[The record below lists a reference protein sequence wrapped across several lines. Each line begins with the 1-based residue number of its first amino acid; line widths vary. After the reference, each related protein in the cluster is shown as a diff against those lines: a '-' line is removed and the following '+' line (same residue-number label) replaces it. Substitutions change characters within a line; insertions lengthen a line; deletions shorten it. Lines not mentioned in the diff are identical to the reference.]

1 MKIQICFHR
10 FVANITKDSLRRS
23 TTMKYFFSLLILI
36 MIICPDSFG
45 QRKKVGVVL
54 SGGGAK
60 GVAHIG
66 VLKVLEEAGIPID
79 YISGTSMGAI
89 VGGLYSVGYTAHALD
104 SMVRVQNWPFLLSDK
119 VFRYN
124 LPFSEK
130 ETNEKYLISLSFSQ
144 ERGLSVPAGFVSG
157 QNIYN
162 LFSDLT
168 VGYHDSISFKNLPI
182 PFACVAANMVNGD
195 EVILKSGSLP
205 LAMRAS
211 MAIPGAFAPVLLDSM
226 VLVDGGI
233 SNNFPVNVA
242 KDMGAEIT
250 IGVDLS
256 TGLKDAEGLNNIM
269 GIVDQLTSF
278 MGMQNYQK
286 NKESVDLYMNPD
298 LKGYSA
304 ASFNR
309 EAIDTMIL
317 RGERVA
323 RANWDKIMELKRKI
337 GLEPDEDASPHLK
350 NRFLQTD
357 SLIIGKIFIE
367 GIKERDEKWINRQ
380 LGIKEFS
387 RTTLT
392 NLHKSIAFL
401 YGTGAFSNVSY
412 ALNGDQIY
420 DLTLTLKEKPASS
433 LNLGFRF
440 DSEEMAS
447 ILLNTTL
454 SHRALRGSRLSLTG
468 RLNKN
473 PYVLVDYSF
482 GSTFLRKLGVSY
494 MFKYN
499 DINLYD
505 RGKKVDNITFNYHR
519 GDLNLSDIYL
529 RNFKFQIGLRY
540 EYFKFKSNLYNSDY
554 LVDNISSQGFAS
566 YYASAHYETFDKKY
580 YPDKGVSF
588 KAEYSLYTDNMV
600 NYDGRAPF
608 SALTADFQPA
618 IRLTRR
624 VYLMPAVY
632 GRVLIGNDI
641 PAPYLNCMG
650 GEVAGR
656 YLNQQLP
663 FYGIHDLELFE
674 NSVVVGRLALRYRLG
689 MRHYVTLT
697 GNYAKQSE
705 NFFDILKGDD
715 IWGGGAGYAYN
726 SIIGPISVTFDMSN
740 WNKKL
745 GVYFNLGYYF

>member
-1 MKIQICFHR
+1 MR
-10 FVANITKDSLRRS
+10 
-23 TTMKYFFSLLILI
+23 YFLSFFLIVLL
-36 MIICPDSFG
+36 ICPDGFA

-89 VGGLYSVGYTAHALD
+89 VGGLYAVGYNAKALD
-104 SMVRVQNWPFLLSDK
+104 SMVRMQNWPFLLSDK

-130 ETNEKYLISLSFSQ
+130 EANEKYLVSLAFSQ
-144 ERGLSVPAGFVSG
+144 KKGLSVPAGFVSG

-168 VGYHDSISFKNLPI
+168 VGYHDSISFRSLPI
-182 PFACVAANMVNGD
+182 PFACVSANMVDGKQVVMKD
-195 EVILKSGSLP
+195 GILP

-211 MAIPGAFAPVLLDSM
+211 MAIPGVFAPVILDTM

-233 SNNFPVNVA
+233 SNNFPVDVA

-256 TGLKDAEGLNNIM
+256 TGLKDADGLNNIM

-278 MGMQNYQK
+278 MGMQSYK
-286 NKESVDLYMNPD
+286 TNKENVDLYMNPD
-298 LKGYSA
+298 LKGYTA
-304 ASFNR
+304 ASFNAD
-309 EAIDTMIL
+309 AIDSMIL

-323 RANWDKIMELKRKI
+323 RANWDKIMELKKKI
-337 GLEPDEDASPHLK
+337 GLEEDEDASPHLHNK
-350 NRFLQTD
+350 FLHTD
-357 SLIIGKIFIE
+357 SLMIGKIFIDGVQE
-367 GIKERDEKWINRQ
+367 KDEKWIRRVF
-380 LGIKEFS
+380 GIKEFS
-387 RTTLT
+387 IVTMDG
-392 NLHKSIAFL
+392 LHKAIAFL
-401 YGTGAFSNVSY
+401 YGTGAFASVSY
-412 ALNGDQIY
+412 SLNGDQIY
-420 DLTLTLKEKPASS
+420 DITLKLKEKPSSS

-454 SHRALRGSRLSLTG
+454 SHRALRGSVLSITG

-473 PYVLVDYSF
+473 PYVLIDYSF
-482 GSTFLRKLGVSY
+482 GSTLLRKLGISY
-494 MFKYN
+494 MYKYN

-505 RGKKVDNITFNYHR
+505 RGDKVDNITFSYHR

-540 EYFKFKSNLYNSDY
+540 EYFRLKSDLYSSDY
-554 LVDNISSQGFAS
+554 IAENIPSQGLVS
-566 YYASAHYETFDKKY
+566 YYASAHYDTYDKKY

-588 KAEYSLYTDNMV
+588 KAEYFLHTDNMV
-600 NYDGRAPF
+600 SYNGKAPF

-624 VYLMPAVY
+624 VYLMPALY
-632 GRVLIGNDI
+632 GRVLIGENV
-641 PAPYLNCMG
+641 PAPYLNYMG

-656 YLNQQLP
+656 YFNQQLP
-663 FYGIHDLELFE
+663 FYGIHNLELFE
-674 NSVVVGRLALRYRLG
+674 NSILVGRLALRYRLG
-689 MRHYVTLT
+689 MRHYLILT
-697 GNYAKQSE
+697 GNYAKQAD

-715 IWGGGAGYAYN
+715 IWGGAVGYAYN
-726 SIIGPISVTFDMSN
+726 SIIGPISVTFDTSN
-740 WNKKL
+740 WDKSL
-745 GVYFNLGYYF
+745 GFYFNLGFYF

>member
-1 MKIQICFHR
+1 MRYI
-10 FVANITKDSLRRS
+10 L
-23 TTMKYFFSLLILI
+23 FFLVTLA
-36 MIICPDSFG
+36 IICPDAMG
-45 QRKKVGVVL
+45 QRKKVGIVL

-89 VGGLYSVGYTAHALD
+89 VGGLYAVGYDAKSLD

-119 VFRYN
+119 VSRFN

-130 ETNEKYLISLSFSQ
+130 ETNEKYLLTVPLA
-144 ERGLSVPAGFVSG
+144 EGRGLSVPAGFVSG

-162 LFSDLT
+162 LFSELT
-168 VGYHDSISFKNLPI
+168 VGYHDSISFKDLPI
-182 PFACVAANMVNGD
+182 PFACVSANMVNGK
-195 EVILKSGSLP
+195 EVVMDSGVLP

-211 MAIPGAFAPVLLDSM
+211 MAIPGAFAPVILDSM

-233 SNNFPVNVA
+233 SNNFPVDVA

-256 TGLKDAEGLNNIM
+256 TGLKDEEGLNSIM

-278 MGMQNYQK
+278 MGMNSYTK
-286 NKESVDLYMNPD
+286 NREMVDLYLNPD
-298 LKGYSA
+298 LKGYNA
-304 ASFNR
+304 ASFNA

-317 RGERVA
+317 RGERIA
-323 RANWDKIMELKRKI
+323 RANWDKIMKLKEQI
-337 GLEPDEDASPHLK
+337 GLEPDEDASPHLV
-350 NRFLQTD
+350 NRFQRTD
-357 SLIIGKIFIE
+357 TLTIGKIYID
-367 GIKERDEKWINRQ
+367 GVKERDEKWIRRQ
-380 LGIKEFS
+380 IGLHEFS
-387 RTTLT
+387 IITMEG
-392 NLHKSIAFL
+392 LHKAISFL

-420 DLTLTLKEKPASS
+420 DLTLHLKEKPASS

-482 GSTFLRKLGVSY
+482 GSTMLRKVGVSY

-505 RGKKVDNITFNYHR
+505 RGDKVDNITFSYHR
-519 GDLNLSDIYL
+519 GDLNLSDIYF
-529 RNFKFQIGLRY
+529 RNFKFQLGLKY
-540 EYFKFKSNLYNSDY
+540 EYFDYKSALYNSEYMSED
-554 LVDNISSQGFAS
+554 LKSQGFVS
-566 YYASAHYETFDKKY
+566 YYASAHIDTYDKKY

-588 KAEYSLYTDNMV
+588 QAGYSLYTDNMV
-600 NYDGRAPF
+600 NYQGGTPF
-608 SALTADFQPA
+608 SAITVDFEPT

-624 VYLMPAVY
+624 VYMLPALY
-632 GRVLIGNDI
+632 GRVLTGKNVAI
-641 PAPYLNCMG
+641 PYLNCMG

-663 FYGIHDLELFE
+663 FYGIHNLELFE
-674 NSVVVGRLALRYRLG
+674 NSLLVGRLALRYRLG
-689 MRHYVTLT
+689 MRHYVILT
-697 GNYAKQSE
+697 GNYARTSE
-705 NFFDILKGDD
+705 NFFDILQGSG
-715 IWGGGAGYAYN
+715 IWGGAAGYAYN
-726 SIIGPISVTFDMSN
+726 SIIGPISITFDMSD
-740 WNKKL
+740 WDKKL
-745 GVYFNLGYYF
+745 GVYFNLGFYF

>member
-1 MKIQICFHR
+1 MR
-10 FVANITKDSLRRS
+10 
-23 TTMKYFFSLLILI
+23 YFLSLLIFIFLLV
-36 MIICPDSFG
+36 PESFG
-45 QRKKVGVVL
+45 QRKKVGLVL

-79 YISGTSMGAI
+79 YIAGTSMGAI
-89 VGGLYSVGYTAHALD
+89 VGGLYAVGYNAKALD

-119 VFRYN
+119 VYRSN

-130 ETNEKYLISLSFSQ
+130 ETNAKYLISIPLIQ
-144 ERGLSVPAGFVSG
+144 GKGISVPAGFVSG

-162 LFSDLT
+162 LFSELT
-168 VGYHDSISFKNLPI
+168 IGYHDSIPFRDLPI
-182 PFACVAANMVNGD
+182 PFACVSANMVDGK
-195 EVILKSGSLP
+195 EVVMDSGILP

-233 SNNFPVNVA
+233 SNNFPVDVA
-242 KDMGAEIT
+242 KSMGAEIT

-256 TGLKDAEGLNNIM
+256 TGLKDAEGLNSIM

-278 MGMQNYQK
+278 MGIRSYEK
-286 NKESVDLYMNPD
+286 NREAVNLYMNPD

-304 ASFNR
+304 ASFNP

-323 RANWDKIMELKRKI
+323 RANWDKIMELKKQI
-337 GLEPDEDASPHLK
+337 GLEEDEDEAPHIE

-357 SLIIGKIFIE
+357 TLVINRILIRD
-367 GIKERDEKWINRQ
+367 IKEKDEKWIRRQ
-380 LGIKEFS
+380 LGLKEYS
-387 RTTLT
+387 TITLKG
-392 NLHKSIAFL
+392 LQDAIAFL
-401 YGTGAFSNVSY
+401 YGTGAFASVNYS
-412 ALNGDQIY
+412 LNGNQSY
-420 DLTLTLKEKPASS
+420 DLILHLKEKPASS

-482 GSTFLRKLGVSY
+482 GNTFLRKLGISY

-505 RGKKVDNITFNYHR
+505 HGDKVDNVTFSYHR
-519 GDLNLSDIYL
+519 GDLNISDIYF
-529 RNFKFQIGLRY
+529 RNYKFQLGIRY
-540 EYFKFKSNLYNSDY
+540 EFFDYKSVLYNSDY
-554 LVDNISSQGFAS
+554 IAEDVKSRGLAS
-566 YYASAHYETFDKKY
+566 YYLSAHFDTFDKKY
-580 YPDKGVSF
+580 YPDKGLYF
-588 KAEYSLYTDNMV
+588 KAEYSVYTDNMV
-600 NYDGRAPF
+600 SYNGHAPF
-608 SALTADFQPA
+608 SALMAYFEPTV
-618 IRLTRR
+618 RLTRR
-624 VYLMPAVY
+624 VYLLPAVY
-632 GRVLIGNDI
+632 GRVLIGRNI
-641 PAPYLNCMG
+641 ATPYLNCMG
-650 GEVAGR
+650 GEMPGR
-656 YLNQQLP
+656 YMSQQLP
-663 FYGIHDLELFE
+663 FYGIHHLEMFD
-674 NSVVVGRLALRYRLG
+674 NSLVVGRLALRYRLG
-689 MRHYVTLT
+689 ERHYVTLT
-697 GNYAKQSE
+697 GNYAKQAD
-705 NFFDILKGDD
+705 NFFDILDGDD

-740 WNKKL
+740 WDKKF

>member
-1 MKIQICFHR
+1 MR
-10 FVANITKDSLRRS
+10 
-23 TTMKYFFSLLILI
+23 YFLSLLIFIFLLV
-36 MIICPDSFG
+36 PESFG
-45 QRKKVGVVL
+45 QRKKVGLVL

-79 YISGTSMGAI
+79 YIAGTSMGAI
-89 VGGLYSVGYTAHALD
+89 VGGLYAVGYNAKALD

-119 VFRYN
+119 VYRSN

-130 ETNEKYLISLSFSQ
+130 ETNAKYLISIPLIQ
-144 ERGLSVPAGFVSG
+144 GKGISVPAGFVSG

-162 LFSDLT
+162 LFSELT
-168 VGYHDSISFKNLPI
+168 IGYHDSIPFRDLPI
-182 PFACVAANMVNGD
+182 PFACVSANMVDGK
-195 EVILKSGSLP
+195 EVVMDSGILP

-233 SNNFPVNVA
+233 SNNFPVDVA
-242 KDMGAEIT
+242 KSMGAEIT

-256 TGLKDAEGLNNIM
+256 TGLKDAEGLNSIM

-278 MGMQNYQK
+278 MGIRSYEK
-286 NKESVDLYMNPD
+286 NREAVNLYMNPD

-304 ASFNR
+304 ASFNP

-323 RANWDKIMELKRKI
+323 RANWDKIMELKKQI
-337 GLEPDEDASPHLK
+337 GLEEDEDEAPHIE

-357 SLIIGKIFIE
+357 TLVINRILIRD
-367 GIKERDEKWINRQ
+367 IKEKDEKWIRRQ
-380 LGIKEFS
+380 LGLKEYS
-387 RTTLT
+387 TITLKG
-392 NLHKSIAFL
+392 LQDAIAFL
-401 YGTGAFSNVSY
+401 YGTGAFASVNYS
-412 ALNGDQIY
+412 LNGNQSY
-420 DLTLTLKEKPASS
+420 DLILHLKEKPASS

-482 GSTFLRKLGVSY
+482 GNTFLRKLGISY

-505 RGKKVDNITFNYHR
+505 HGDKVDNVTFSYHR
-519 GDLNLSDIYL
+519 GDLNISDIYF
-529 RNFKFQIGLRY
+529 RNYKFQLGIRY
-540 EYFKFKSNLYNSDY
+540 EFFDYKSVLYNSDY
-554 LVDNISSQGFAS
+554 IAEDVKSRGLAS
-566 YYASAHYETFDKKY
+566 YYLSAHFDTFDKKY
-580 YPDKGVSF
+580 YPDKGLYF
-588 KAEYSLYTDNMV
+588 KAEYSVYTDNMV
-600 NYDGRAPF
+600 SYNGHAPF
-608 SALTADFQPA
+608 SALMAYFEPTV
-618 IRLTRR
+618 RLTRR
-624 VYLMPAVY
+624 VYLLPAVY
-632 GRVLIGNDI
+632 GRVLIGRNI
-641 PAPYLNCMG
+641 ATPYLNCMG
-650 GEVAGR
+650 GEMPGR
-656 YLNQQLP
+656 YMSQQLP
-663 FYGIHDLELFE
+663 FYGIHHLEMFD
-674 NSVVVGRLALRYRLG
+674 NSLVVGRLALRYRLG
-689 MRHYVTLT
+689 ERHYVTLT
-697 GNYAKQSE
+697 GNYAKQAD
-705 NFFDILKGDD
+705 NFFDILNGDD

-740 WNKKL
+740 WDKKF

>member
-1 MKIQICFHR
+1 MRYI
-10 FVANITKDSLRRS
+10 L
-23 TTMKYFFSLLILI
+23 FFLVTLV
-36 MIICPDSFG
+36 IICPDAMG
-45 QRKKVGVVL
+45 QRKKVGIVL

-89 VGGLYSVGYTAHALD
+89 VGGLYAVGYDAKSLD

-119 VFRYN
+119 VSRFN

-130 ETNEKYLISLSFSQ
+130 ETNEKYLLSVALA
-144 ERGLSVPAGFVSG
+144 EGRGLSVPAGFVSG

-162 LFSDLT
+162 LFSELT
-168 VGYHDSISFKNLPI
+168 VGYHDSISFKDLPI
-182 PFACVAANMVNGD
+182 PFACVSANMINGK
-195 EVILKSGSLP
+195 EVVMDSGILP

-211 MAIPGAFAPVLLDSM
+211 MAIPGAFAPVILDSM

-233 SNNFPVNVA
+233 SNNFPVDVA

-256 TGLKDAEGLNNIM
+256 TGLKDEEGLNSIM

-278 MGMQNYQK
+278 MGMNSYKK
-286 NKESVDLYMNPD
+286 NREMVDLYLNPD
-298 LKGYSA
+298 LKGYNA
-304 ASFNR
+304 ASFNA

-317 RGERVA
+317 RGERIA
-323 RANWDKIMELKRKI
+323 RANWDKIMKLKEQI
-337 GLEPDEDASPHLK
+337 GLEPDEDASPHLV
-350 NRFLQTD
+350 NRFLKMD
-357 SLIIGKIFIE
+357 SLAIGRIYID
-367 GIKERDEKWINRQ
+367 GVKERDEKWIRRQ
-380 LGIKEFS
+380 IGIHEFS
-387 RTTLT
+387 IISMQG
-392 NLHKSIAFL
+392 LHKAISFL

-420 DLTLTLKEKPASS
+420 DLTLHLKEKPASS

-482 GSTFLRKLGVSY
+482 GSSMLRKVGVSY

-505 RGKKVDNITFNYHR
+505 RGDKVDNITFSYHR
-519 GDLNLSDIYL
+519 GDLNLSDIYF
-529 RNFKFQIGLRY
+529 RNFKFQLGLKY
-540 EYFKFKSNLYNSDY
+540 EYFDYKSALYNSDY
-554 LVDNISSQGFAS
+554 IPEDLKSQGFFS
-566 YYASAHYETFDKKY
+566 YYASAHIDTYDKKY
-580 YPDKGVSF
+580 YPDKGLSF
-588 KAEYSLYTDNMV
+588 QAGYSLYTDNMV
-600 NYDGRAPF
+600 NYKGNAPF
-608 SALTADFQPA
+608 SAITADFEPT

-624 VYLMPAVY
+624 VYMLPALY
-632 GRVLIGNDI
+632 GRVLIGENV
-641 PAPYLNCMG
+641 ATSYLNCMG

-663 FYGIHDLELFE
+663 FYGIHNLELFD
-674 NSVVVGRLALRYRLG
+674 NSLLVGRLALRYRLG
-689 MRHYVTLT
+689 MRHYITLT
-697 GNYAKQSE
+697 GNYARTSE
-705 NFFDILKGDD
+705 NFFDILQGNG
-715 IWGGGAGYAYN
+715 IWGGAAGYAYN
-726 SIIGPISVTFDMSN
+726 SIIGPISITFDMSD
-740 WNKKL
+740 WDKKL
-745 GVYFNLGYYF
+745 GVYFNLGFYF

>member
-1 MKIQICFHR
+1 MRYI
-10 FVANITKDSLRRS
+10 L
-23 TTMKYFFSLLILI
+23 FFLVTLA
-36 MIICPDSFG
+36 IICPDAMG
-45 QRKKVGVVL
+45 QRKKVGIVL

-89 VGGLYSVGYTAHALD
+89 VGGLYAVGYDAKSLD

-119 VFRYN
+119 VSRFN

-130 ETNEKYLISLSFSQ
+130 ETNEKYLLSLPLT
-144 ERGLSVPAGFVSG
+144 EGKGLSVPAGFVSG

-162 LFSDLT
+162 LFSELT
-168 VGYHDSISFKNLPI
+168 VGYHDSISFKDLPI
-182 PFACVAANMVNGD
+182 PFACVSANMVNGK
-195 EVILKSGSLP
+195 EVVMDCGILP

-211 MAIPGAFAPVLLDSM
+211 MAIPGAFAPVILDSM

-233 SNNFPVNVA
+233 SNNFPVDVA

-256 TGLKDAEGLNNIM
+256 TGLKDEEGLNSIM

-278 MGMQNYQK
+278 MGMNSYTK
-286 NKESVDLYMNPD
+286 NREMVDLYLNPD
-298 LKGYSA
+298 LKGYNA
-304 ASFNR
+304 ASFNA

-317 RGERVA
+317 RGERIA
-323 RANWDKIMELKRKI
+323 RANWDKIMKLKEQI
-337 GLEPDEDASPHLK
+337 GLEPDEDASPHLV
-350 NRFLQTD
+350 NRFQRTD
-357 SLIIGKIFIE
+357 TLTIGKIYID
-367 GIKERDEKWINRQ
+367 GVKERDEKWIRRQ
-380 LGIKEFS
+380 IGLHEFS
-387 RTTLT
+387 IITMEG
-392 NLHKSIAFL
+392 LHKAISFL

-420 DLTLTLKEKPASS
+420 DLTLHLKEKPASS

-482 GSTFLRKLGVSY
+482 GSTMLRKVGVSY

-505 RGKKVDNITFNYHR
+505 RGDKVDNITFSYHR
-519 GDLNLSDIYL
+519 GDLNLSDIYF
-529 RNFKFQIGLRY
+529 RNFKFQLGLKY
-540 EYFKFKSNLYNSDY
+540 EYFDYKSALYNSEYMSED
-554 LVDNISSQGFAS
+554 LKSQGFVS
-566 YYASAHYETFDKKY
+566 YYASAHIDTYDKKY

-588 KAEYSLYTDNMV
+588 QAGYSLYTDNMV
-600 NYDGRAPF
+600 NYQGGTPF
-608 SALTADFQPA
+608 SAITVDFEPT

-624 VYLMPAVY
+624 VYMLPALY
-632 GRVLIGNDI
+632 GRVLTGKNVAI
-641 PAPYLNCMG
+641 PYLNCMG

-663 FYGIHDLELFE
+663 FYGIHNLELFE
-674 NSVVVGRLALRYRLG
+674 NSLLVGRLALRYRLG
-689 MRHYVTLT
+689 MRHYVILT
-697 GNYAKQSE
+697 GNYARTSE
-705 NFFDILKGDD
+705 NFFDILQGSG
-715 IWGGGAGYAYN
+715 IWGGAAGYAYN
-726 SIIGPISVTFDMSN
+726 SIIGPISITFDMSD
-740 WNKKL
+740 WDKKL
-745 GVYFNLGYYF
+745 GVYFNLGFYF

>member
-1 MKIQICFHR
+1 MRYI
-10 FVANITKDSLRRS
+10 L
-23 TTMKYFFSLLILI
+23 FFLVTLV
-36 MIICPDSFG
+36 IICPDAMG
-45 QRKKVGVVL
+45 QRKKVGIVL

-89 VGGLYSVGYTAHALD
+89 VGGLYAVGYDAKSLD

-119 VFRYN
+119 VSRFN

-130 ETNEKYLISLSFSQ
+130 ETNEKYLLSLPLT
-144 ERGLSVPAGFVSG
+144 EGKGLSVPAGFVSG

-162 LFSDLT
+162 LFSELT
-168 VGYHDSISFKNLPI
+168 VGYHDSISFKDLPI
-182 PFACVAANMVNGD
+182 PFACVSANMVNGK
-195 EVILKSGSLP
+195 EVVMDCGILP

-211 MAIPGAFAPVLLDSM
+211 MAIPGAFAPVILDSM

-233 SNNFPVNVA
+233 SNNFPVDVA

-256 TGLKDAEGLNNIM
+256 TGLKDEEGLNSIM

-278 MGMQNYQK
+278 MGMSSYEK
-286 NKESVDLYMNPD
+286 NREAVDLYLNPD
-298 LKGYSA
+298 LKGYNA
-304 ASFNR
+304 ASFNA

-317 RGERVA
+317 RGERIA
-323 RANWDKIMELKRKI
+323 RANWDKIMKLKEQI
-337 GLEPDEDASPHLK
+337 GLEPDEDASPHLV
-350 NRFLQTD
+350 NRFQRTD
-357 SLIIGKIFIE
+357 TLTIGKIYID
-367 GIKERDEKWINRQ
+367 GVKERDEKWIRRQ
-380 LGIKEFS
+380 IGLHEFS
-387 RTTLT
+387 IITMEG
-392 NLHKSIAFL
+392 LHKAISFL

-420 DLTLTLKEKPASS
+420 DLTLHLKEKPASS

-482 GSTFLRKLGVSY
+482 GSTMLRKVGVSY

-505 RGKKVDNITFNYHR
+505 RGDKVDNVTFSYHR
-519 GDLNLSDIYL
+519 GDLNLSDIYF
-529 RNFKFQIGLRY
+529 RNFKFQLGLKY
-540 EYFKFKSNLYNSDY
+540 EYFDYKSALYNSEYMSED
-554 LVDNISSQGFAS
+554 LKSQGFVS
-566 YYASAHYETFDKKY
+566 YYASAHIDTYDKKY

-588 KAEYSLYTDNMV
+588 QAGYSLYTDNMV
-600 NYDGRAPF
+600 NYQGGTPF
-608 SALTADFQPA
+608 SAITVDFEPT

-624 VYLMPAVY
+624 VYMLPALY
-632 GRVLIGNDI
+632 GRVLTGKNV
-641 PAPYLNCMG
+641 ATPYLNCMG

-663 FYGIHDLELFE
+663 FYGIHNLELFE
-674 NSVVVGRLALRYRLG
+674 NSLLVGRLALRYRLG
-689 MRHYVTLT
+689 MRHYVILT
-697 GNYAKQSE
+697 GNYARTSE
-705 NFFDILKGDD
+705 NFFDILQGSG
-715 IWGGGAGYAYN
+715 IWGGAAGYAYN
-726 SIIGPISVTFDMSN
+726 SIIGPISITFDMSD
-740 WNKKL
+740 WDKKL
-745 GVYFNLGYYF
+745 GVYFNLGFYF

>member
-1 MKIQICFHR
+1 MRYI
-10 FVANITKDSLRRS
+10 L
-23 TTMKYFFSLLILI
+23 FFLVTLV
-36 MIICPDSFG
+36 IICPDAMG
-45 QRKKVGVVL
+45 QRKKVGIVL

-89 VGGLYSVGYTAHALD
+89 VGGLYAVGYDAKSLD

-119 VFRYN
+119 VSRFN

-130 ETNEKYLISLSFSQ
+130 ETNEKYLLSVALA
-144 ERGLSVPAGFVSG
+144 EGRGLSVPAGFVSG

-162 LFSDLT
+162 LFSELT
-168 VGYHDSISFKNLPI
+168 VGYHDSISFKDLPI
-182 PFACVAANMVNGD
+182 PFACVSANMINGK
-195 EVILKSGSLP
+195 EVVMDSGILP

-211 MAIPGAFAPVLLDSM
+211 MAIPGAFAPVILDSM

-233 SNNFPVNVA
+233 SNNFPVDVA

-256 TGLKDAEGLNNIM
+256 TGLKDEEGLNSIM

-278 MGMQNYQK
+278 MGMNSYEK
-286 NKESVDLYMNPD
+286 NREMVDLYLNPD
-298 LKGYSA
+298 LKGYNA
-304 ASFNR
+304 ASFNA

-317 RGERVA
+317 RGERIA
-323 RANWDKIMELKRKI
+323 RANWDKIMKLKEQI
-337 GLEPDEDASPHLK
+337 GLEPDEDASPHLV
-350 NRFLQTD
+350 NRFLKMD
-357 SLIIGKIFIE
+357 SLAIGRIYID
-367 GIKERDEKWINRQ
+367 GVKERDEKWIRRQ
-380 LGIKEFS
+380 IGIHEFS
-387 RTTLT
+387 IISMQG
-392 NLHKSIAFL
+392 LHKAISFL

-420 DLTLTLKEKPASS
+420 DLTLHLKEKPASS

-482 GSTFLRKLGVSY
+482 GSSMLRKVGVSY

-505 RGKKVDNITFNYHR
+505 RGDKVDNITFSYHR
-519 GDLNLSDIYL
+519 GDLNLSDIYF
-529 RNFKFQIGLRY
+529 RNFKFQLGLKY
-540 EYFKFKSNLYNSDY
+540 EYFDYKSALYNSDY
-554 LVDNISSQGFAS
+554 IPEDLKSQGFFS
-566 YYASAHYETFDKKY
+566 YYASAHIDTYDKKY
-580 YPDKGVSF
+580 YPDKGLSF
-588 KAEYSLYTDNMV
+588 QAGYSLYTDNMV
-600 NYDGRAPF
+600 NYKGNAPF
-608 SALTADFQPA
+608 SAITADFEPT

-624 VYLMPAVY
+624 VYMLPALY
-632 GRVLIGNDI
+632 GRVLIGENV
-641 PAPYLNCMG
+641 ATSYLNCMG

-663 FYGIHDLELFE
+663 FYGIHNLELFD
-674 NSVVVGRLALRYRLG
+674 NSLLVGRLALRYRLG
-689 MRHYVTLT
+689 MRHYITLT
-697 GNYAKQSE
+697 GNYARTSE
-705 NFFDILKGDD
+705 NFFDILQGNG
-715 IWGGGAGYAYN
+715 IWGGAAGYAYN
-726 SIIGPISVTFDMSN
+726 SIIGPISITFDMSD
-740 WNKKL
+740 WDKKL
-745 GVYFNLGYYF
+745 GVYFNLGFYF

>member
-1 MKIQICFHR
+1 MRYI
-10 FVANITKDSLRRS
+10 L
-23 TTMKYFFSLLILI
+23 FFLVTLV
-36 MIICPDSFG
+36 IICPDAMG
-45 QRKKVGVVL
+45 QRKKVGIVL

-89 VGGLYSVGYTAHALD
+89 VGGLYAVGYDAKSLD

-119 VFRYN
+119 VSRFN

-130 ETNEKYLISLSFSQ
+130 ETNEKYLLSVALA
-144 ERGLSVPAGFVSG
+144 EGRGLSVPAGFVSG

-162 LFSDLT
+162 LFSELT
-168 VGYHDSISFKNLPI
+168 VGYHDSISFKDLPI
-182 PFACVAANMVNGD
+182 PFACVSANMINGK
-195 EVILKSGSLP
+195 EVVMDSGILP

-211 MAIPGAFAPVLLDSM
+211 MAIPGAFAPVILDSM

-233 SNNFPVNVA
+233 SNNFPVDVA

-256 TGLKDAEGLNNIM
+256 TGLKDEEGLNSIM

-278 MGMQNYQK
+278 MGMNSYKK
-286 NKESVDLYMNPD
+286 NREMVDLYLNPD
-298 LKGYSA
+298 LKGYNA
-304 ASFNR
+304 ASFNA

-317 RGERVA
+317 RGERIA
-323 RANWDKIMELKRKI
+323 RANWDKIMKLKEQI
-337 GLEPDEDASPHLK
+337 GLEPDEDASPHLV
-350 NRFLQTD
+350 NRFLKMD
-357 SLIIGKIFIE
+357 SLAIGRIYID
-367 GIKERDEKWINRQ
+367 GVKERDEKWIRRQ
-380 LGIKEFS
+380 IGIHEFS
-387 RTTLT
+387 IISMQG
-392 NLHKSIAFL
+392 LHKAISFL

-420 DLTLTLKEKPASS
+420 DLTLHLKEKPASS

-482 GSTFLRKLGVSY
+482 GSSMLRKVGVSY

-505 RGKKVDNITFNYHR
+505 RGDKVDNITFAYHR
-519 GDLNLSDIYL
+519 GDLNLSDIYF
-529 RNFKFQIGLRY
+529 RNFKFQLGLKY
-540 EYFKFKSNLYNSDY
+540 EYFDYKSALYNSDY
-554 LVDNISSQGFAS
+554 IPEDLKSQGFFS
-566 YYASAHYETFDKKY
+566 YYASAHIDTYDKKY
-580 YPDKGVSF
+580 YPDKGLSF
-588 KAEYSLYTDNMV
+588 QAGYSLYTDNMV
-600 NYDGRAPF
+600 NYKGNAPF
-608 SALTADFQPA
+608 SAITADFEPT

-624 VYLMPAVY
+624 VYMLPALY
-632 GRVLIGNDI
+632 GRVLIGENV
-641 PAPYLNCMG
+641 ATSYLNCMG

-663 FYGIHDLELFE
+663 FYGIHNLELFD
-674 NSVVVGRLALRYRLG
+674 NSLLVGRLALRYRLG
-689 MRHYVTLT
+689 MRHYITLT
-697 GNYAKQSE
+697 GNYARTSE
-705 NFFDILKGDD
+705 NFFDILQGNG
-715 IWGGGAGYAYN
+715 IWGGAAGYAYN
-726 SIIGPISVTFDMSN
+726 SIIGPISITFDMSD
-740 WNKKL
+740 WDKKL
-745 GVYFNLGYYF
+745 GVYFNLGFYF

>member
-1 MKIQICFHR
+1 
-10 FVANITKDSLRRS
+10 
-23 TTMKYFFSLLILI
+23 MKYFLSLLIFIFLLG
-36 MIICPDSFG
+36 PESFG
-45 QRKKVGVVL
+45 QRKKVGLVL

-79 YISGTSMGAI
+79 YIAGTSMGAI
-89 VGGLYSVGYTAHALD
+89 VGGLYAVGYNAKALD

-119 VFRYN
+119 VYRSN

-130 ETNEKYLISLSFSQ
+130 ETNAKYLISIPLIQ
-144 ERGLSVPAGFVSG
+144 GKGISVPAGFVSG

-162 LFSDLT
+162 LFSELT
-168 VGYHDSISFKNLPI
+168 IGYHDSIPFRDLPI
-182 PFACVAANMVNGD
+182 PFACVAANMVDGE
-195 EVILKSGSLP
+195 EVVMDSGILP

-233 SNNFPVNVA
+233 SNNFPVDVA
-242 KDMGAEIT
+242 KSMGAEIT

-256 TGLKDAEGLNNIM
+256 TGLKDAEGLNSII

-278 MGMQNYQK
+278 MGIKSYEK
-286 NKESVDLYMNPD
+286 NREAVNLYMNPD

-304 ASFNR
+304 ASFNP

-323 RANWDKIMELKRKI
+323 RANWDKIMELKKQI
-337 GLEPDEDASPHLK
+337 GLEEDEDEAPHIE

-357 SLIIGKIFIE
+357 TLVINRILIRD
-367 GIKERDEKWINRQ
+367 IKERDEKWIRRQ
-380 LGIKEFS
+380 LGLKEYS
-387 RTTLT
+387 TVTLKG
-392 NLHKSIAFL
+392 LQDAIAFL
-401 YGTGAFSNVSY
+401 YGTGAFASVNYS
-412 ALNGDQIY
+412 LNGNQSY
-420 DLTLTLKEKPASS
+420 DLILHLKEKPASS

-454 SHRALRGSRLSLTG
+454 NQRVLRGSRLSLTG

-482 GSTFLRKLGVSY
+482 GNTFLRKLGISY

-505 RGKKVDNITFNYHR
+505 HGDKVDNVTFSYHR
-519 GDLNLSDIYL
+519 GDLNISDIYF
-529 RNFKFQIGLRY
+529 RNYKFQLGIRY
-540 EYFKFKSNLYNSDY
+540 EFFDYKSVLYNSDY
-554 LVDNISSQGFAS
+554 IAEDVKSQGLAS
-566 YYASAHYETFDKKY
+566 YYLSAHFDTFDKKY
-580 YPDKGVSF
+580 YPDKGLYF
-588 KAEYSLYTDNMV
+588 KAEYSVYTDNMV
-600 NYDGRAPF
+600 SYNGHAPF
-608 SALTADFQPA
+608 SALMAHFEPTV
-618 IRLTRR
+618 RLTRR
-624 VYLMPAVY
+624 VYLLPAVY
-632 GRVLIGNDI
+632 GRVLIGRNI
-641 PAPYLNCMG
+641 ATPYLNCMG
-650 GEVAGR
+650 GKMPGR
-656 YLNQQLP
+656 YMSQQLP
-663 FYGIHDLELFE
+663 FYGIHHLEMFD
-674 NSVVVGRLALRYRLG
+674 NSLVVGRLALRYRLG
-689 MRHYVTLT
+689 ERHYVILT
-697 GNYAKQSE
+697 GNYAKQAD
-705 NFFDILKGDD
+705 NFFDILDGDD

-740 WNKKL
+740 WDKKF

>member
-1 MKIQICFHR
+1 MR
-10 FVANITKDSLRRS
+10 
-23 TTMKYFFSLLILI
+23 YFLSFFLIVLL
-36 MIICPDSFG
+36 ICPDGFA

-89 VGGLYSVGYTAHALD
+89 VGGLYAVGYNAKALD
-104 SMVRVQNWPFLLSDK
+104 SMVRMQNWPFLLSDK

-130 ETNEKYLISLSFSQ
+130 EANEKYLVSLAFSQ
-144 ERGLSVPAGFVSG
+144 KKGLSVPAGFVSG

-168 VGYHDSISFKNLPI
+168 VGYHDSISFRSLPI
-182 PFACVAANMVNGD
+182 PFACVSANMVDGRQVVMKD
-195 EVILKSGSLP
+195 GILP

-211 MAIPGAFAPVLLDSM
+211 MAIPGVFAPVILDTM

-233 SNNFPVNVA
+233 SNNFPVDVA

-256 TGLKDAEGLNNIM
+256 TGLKDADRLNNIM

-278 MGMQNYQK
+278 MGMQSYK
-286 NKESVDLYMNPD
+286 TNKENVDLYMNPD
-298 LKGYSA
+298 LKGYTA
-304 ASFNR
+304 ASFNAD
-309 EAIDTMIL
+309 AIDSMIL

-323 RANWDKIMELKRKI
+323 RANWDKIMELKKKI
-337 GLEPDEDASPHLK
+337 GLEEDEDASPHLHNK
-350 NRFLQTD
+350 FLHTD
-357 SLIIGKIFIE
+357 SLMIGKIFIDGVQE
-367 GIKERDEKWINRQ
+367 KDEKWIRRVF
-380 LGIKEFS
+380 GIKEFS
-387 RTTLT
+387 IVTMDG
-392 NLHKSIAFL
+392 LHKAIAFL
-401 YGTGAFSNVSY
+401 YGTGAFASVSY
-412 ALNGDQIY
+412 SLNGDQIY
-420 DLTLTLKEKPASS
+420 DITLKLKEKPSSS

-454 SHRALRGSRLSLTG
+454 SHRALRGSVLSITG

-473 PYVLVDYSF
+473 PYVLIDYSF
-482 GSTFLRKLGVSY
+482 GSTLLRKLGISY
-494 MFKYN
+494 MYKYN

-505 RGKKVDNITFNYHR
+505 RGDKVDNITFSYHC

-540 EYFKFKSNLYNSDY
+540 EYFRLKSDLYSSDY
-554 LVDNISSQGFAS
+554 IAENIPSQGLVS
-566 YYASAHYETFDKKY
+566 YYASAHYDTYDKKY

-588 KAEYSLYTDNMV
+588 KAEYFLHTDNMV
-600 NYDGRAPF
+600 SYNGKAPF

-624 VYLMPAVY
+624 VYLMPALY
-632 GRVLIGNDI
+632 GRVLIGENV
-641 PAPYLNCMG
+641 PAPYLNYMG

-656 YLNQQLP
+656 YFNQQLP
-663 FYGIHDLELFE
+663 FYGIHNLELFE
-674 NSVVVGRLALRYRLG
+674 NSVLVGRLALRYRLG
-689 MRHYVTLT
+689 MRHYLILT
-697 GNYAKQSE
+697 GNYAKQAD
-705 NFFDILKGDD
+705 NFFDILKRDD
-715 IWGGGAGYAYN
+715 IWGGAVGYAYN
-726 SIIGPISVTFDMSN
+726 SIIGPISVTFDTSN
-740 WNKKL
+740 WDKSL
-745 GVYFNLGYYF
+745 GFYFNLGFYF